1 MKAATPGPTPHTPS
15 RKPTTPAY
23 PFTTSASD
31 PHGSIRCPK
40 CSALGGLSA
49 SDASKNSPACW
60 PMFTGNSWP
69 HDRHPSEETMTT
81 DTYLANGSEVRLFE
95 RAFRQKLPVMLTGP
109 TGCGK
114 TRLVEHMGLLL
125 QRPVVTI
132 SCHDDLTS
140 SDLVGRFMV
149 TGGDVEWTDGPLTRA
164 VKAGAICY
172 LDEVVE
178 ARHDSLAILHS
189 LTDHRRALYL
199 DRADEVVKAPET
211 FMLVCSYN
219 PAYRSSL
226 KELKPSFRQ
235 RLVTLPMRYLP
246 VDREAEVIVAEAG
259 IELSTARR
267 LVACATPIPTADHA
281 FHFEPPSTR
290 VLVTAAQLIASGASE
305 LEAAEACILAPLSTD
320 GAINDGLREVAVAS
334 LAPTDSSR
342 TPH

>member
-1 MKAATPGPTPHTPS
+1 
-15 RKPTTPAY
+15 
-23 PFTTSASD
+23 
-31 PHGSIRCPK
+31 
-40 CSALGGLSA
+40 
-49 SDASKNSPACW
+49 
-60 PMFTGNSWP
+60 
-69 HDRHPSEETMTT
+69 MTT
-81 DTYLANGSEVRLFE
+81 DTYYSNGNEVPLFE
-95 RAFRQKLPVMLTGP
+95 QAYQQRLPVMLTGP

-125 QRPVVTI
+125 SRPVVTI

-149 TGGDVEWTDGPLTRA
+149 TGGDVVWTDGPLTRA

-199 DRADEVVKAPET
+199 DRADEVVTAPET

-235 RLVTLPMRYLP
+235 RSRGDRRRSGHRAFDLGKACRLCHRHPDRGPRLPLRAAVHP
-246 VDREAEVIVAEAG
+246 RPG
-259 IELSTARR
+259 HRR
-267 LVACATPIPTADHA
+267 TADHRRRNRIGGGRSL
-281 FHFEPPSTR
+281 HPRTTVHR
-290 VLVTAAQLIASGASE
+290 R
-305 LEAAEACILAPLSTD
+305 CHHRRLAR
-320 GAINDGLREVAVAS
+320 GR
-334 LAPTDSSR
+334 SR
-342 TPH
+342 QPCRR

>member
-1 MKAATPGPTPHTPS
+1 
-15 RKPTTPAY
+15 
-23 PFTTSASD
+23 
-31 PHGSIRCPK
+31 
-40 CSALGGLSA
+40 
-49 SDASKNSPACW
+49 
-60 PMFTGNSWP
+60 
-69 HDRHPSEETMTT
+69 MTT
-81 DTYLANGSEVRLFE
+81 DTYYAGGNEVQLFE
-95 RAFRQKLPVMLTGP
+95 QAYHQRLPVMLTGP

-125 QRPVVTI
+125 GRPVVTI

-149 TGGDVEWTDGPLTRA
+149 TGGDVIWTDGPLTRA
-164 VKAGAICY
+164 VKSGAICY

-199 DRADEVVKAPET
+199 DRAGEIVEAPEA

-235 RLVTLPMRYLP
+235 RFVTLPMRYLRP
-246 VDREAEVIVAEAG
+246 DREAEVIVAEAG
-259 IELSTARR
+259 IDPAAAKR
-267 LVACATPIPTADHA
+267 LVRCATAIRTADVA

-290 VLVTAAQLIASGASE
+290 VLVTAAHLIASGATE
-305 LEAAEACILAPLSTD
+305 LEAAEACILAPLSSD
-320 GAINDGLREVAVAS
+320 GAITEGLHEIAAAG
-334 LAPTDSSR
+334 LADADTNSTR
-342 TPH
+342 

>member
-1 MKAATPGPTPHTPS
+1 MTATT
-15 RKPTTPAY
+15 
-23 PFTTSASD
+23 
-31 PHGSIRCPK
+31 
-40 CSALGGLSA
+40 
-49 SDASKNSPACW
+49 
-60 PMFTGNSWP
+60 
-69 HDRHPSEETMTT
+69 ET
-81 DTYLANGSEVRLFE
+81 YFANGNEVQLFE
-95 RAFRQKLPVMLTGP
+95 QAFRRRLPVMLTGP

-149 TGGDVEWTDGPLTRA
+149 TGGDVVWTDGPLTRA

-189 LTDHRRALYL
+189 LTDHRRSLYL
-199 DRADEVVKAPET
+199 DRADEVVRAPDG

-235 RLVTLPMRYLP
+235 RFVTVAMTFLSPAL
-246 VDREAEVIVAEAG
+246 EAEVIVAEAG
-259 IELSTARR
+259 IPMAAARR
-267 LVACATPIPTADHA
+267 LVGCA
-281 FHFEPPSTR
+281 
-290 VLVTAAQLIASGASE
+290 
-305 LEAAEACILAPLSTD
+305 
-320 GAINDGLREVAVAS
+320 
-334 LAPTDSSR
+334 
-342 TPH
+342 

>member
-1 MKAATPGPTPHTPS
+1 
-15 RKPTTPAY
+15 
-23 PFTTSASD
+23 
-31 PHGSIRCPK
+31 
-40 CSALGGLSA
+40 
-49 SDASKNSPACW
+49 
-60 PMFTGNSWP
+60 
-69 HDRHPSEETMTT
+69 MTT
-81 DTYLANGSEVRLFE
+81 GPLHTSDTYRANGNEIQLFE
-95 RAFRQKLPVMLTGP
+95 QAYRQHLPVMLTGP

-125 QRPVVTI
+125 RRPVVTI

-149 TGGDVEWTDGPLTRA
+149 TGGDVTWTDGPLTRA

-199 DRADEVVKAPET
+199 DRAGEVVHAPDT

-235 RLVTLPMRYLP
+235 RFVTLPMRYLP
-246 VDREAEVIVAEAG
+246 PDREAEVIVAEAH
-259 IELSTARR
+259 IDPQAAAR
-267 LVACATPIPTADHA
+267 LVRCATAIRTADEA

-290 VLVTAAQLIASGASE
+290 VLVTAAQLIAAGATE
-305 LEAAEACILAPLSTD
+305 LEAAEACVLAPLSGD
-320 GAINDGLREVAVAS
+320 GAITEGLREVAGAS
-334 LAPTDSSR
+334 LVCADSSNSTR
-342 TPH
+342 